1 MTNKTENVRRFFTEM
16 DDSIKKF
23 AHRIDFHGEAFL
35 QSRLFLMGVALFISM
50 LIWVFVAWDGNTD
63 GTKTMNVQVQY
74 NNLARG
80 YSMSVRTGVVT
91 VRLAGRINVLSRLEQ
106 GDVTAQVDL
115 QGLQIG
121 KYNLPIKIEVPP
133 SVRVRNWDP
142 AAAEVEIYR
151 HVERTFPVAWRIDGT
166 APDGMIVSSVDVQ
179 PNEVILSGPESAVLS
194 VQAVEAV
201 IPAGKLAESS
211 GDLRVPVSILENDEN
226 SKYIDELTLS
236 PQFVTVSLA
245 MEQEMIGER
254 IPVKVSV
261 VGQPADGLEIDS
273 IKVMPDRVSVRGRS
287 EVIKKMQTLV
297 LPPVDISGL
306 DQDLQLMLPL
316 QPAKQDQGVEISGPD
331 RVRVDIK
338 LRKKMA
344 AKTFS
349 SVGVM
354 VDGADSAGSEW
365 KISPQSVTLTIE
377 GTQSAIEELHNSP
390 PCDLY
395 VDVSNIVL
403 KQLQLPVLVKNLKKD
418 FQVVKIE
425 PEQVTVTEVK

>member
-1 MTNKTENVRRFFTEM
+1 MMNKKENVRQLFGLVKSEIKRFFGRG
-16 DDSIKKF
+16 DL
-23 AHRIDFHGEAFL
+23 HGEAFL
-35 QSRLFLMGVALFISM
+35 QSRLFLGCVALLISM

-63 GTKTMNVQVQY
+63 GTKTMSVQVQY

-80 YSMSVRTGVVT
+80 YSMSVKTGVVT
-91 VRLAGRINVLSRLEQ
+91 VRLSGRINILSRLEQ

-115 QGLQIG
+115 QGLQVG

-133 SVRVRNWDP
+133 SVRVRNWEP
-142 AAAEVEIYR
+142 AAAEVDIYR
-151 HVERTFPVAWRIDGT
+151 HVERTFPVAWRIDGS
-166 APDGMIVSSVDVQ
+166 APAGMIVSSVDVQ
-179 PNEVILSGPESAVLS
+179 PKEVILSGPESAVLS

-201 IPAGKLAESS
+201 IPSSKLAELS
-211 GDLRVPVSILENDEN
+211 GDLRVPVSVLESEEN
-226 SKYIDELTLS
+226 SKYTDELTLS
-236 PQFVTVSLA
+236 PQFVTIRLS
-245 MEQEMIGER
+245 MEQEMVGER
-254 IPVKVSV
+254 IPVKVPV

-287 EVIKKMQTLV
+287 EVIRKMQSLTLS
-297 LPPVDISGL
+297 PVDISGL

-316 QPAKQDQGVEISGPD
+316 QPAKQDQNVEISGPD

-344 AKTFS
+344 VKAFS
-349 SVGVM
+349 NVNVM
-354 VDGADSAGSEW
+354 VNGSDSSKHEW
-365 KISPQSVTLTIE
+365 KLSPSSETLTIE
-377 GTQSAIEELHNSP
+377 GSQTAIEELHGGA

-403 KQLQLPVLVKNLKKD
+403 KQIQLPVLVKNLKKD

-425 PEQVTVTEVK
+425 PEQITVTEVQ

>member
-1 MTNKTENVRRFFTEM
+1 MTNKKDDNVKRFFAGLDEG
-16 DDSIKKF
+16 IRQFAKK
-23 AHRIDFHGEAFL
+23 IDFRGEAFL
-35 QSRLFLMGVALFISM
+35 QSKLFLMGVALFMSL

-63 GTKTMNVQVQY
+63 GSKTMNLQVQY

-80 YSMSVRTGVVT
+80 YSMTVKTGVVT
-91 VRLAGRINVLSRLEQ
+91 VKLAGRINTLSRLEQ

-133 SVRVRNWDP
+133 SVRVRSWEP
-142 AAAEVEIYR
+142 AAAEVEIFR
-151 HVERTFPVAWRIDGT
+151 HVERTFPVAWRIDGKT
-166 APDGMIVSSVDVQ
+166 PDGMIVSSVDLQ
-179 PNEVILSGPESAVLS
+179 PKEVILSGPETAVLS

-201 IPAGKLAESS
+201 IPADKLKESS
-211 GDLRVPVSILENDEN
+211 GDLRVPVSILESDEN
-226 SKYIDELTLS
+226 NKYIDELTLS
-236 PQFVTVSLA
+236 PQFVTVGLS
-245 MEQEMIGER
+245 MEQEMVGDR

-273 IKVMPDRVSVRGRS
+273 IKVMPDRVSVRGS
-287 EVIKKMQTLV
+287 GAVIRKMQSLV

-316 QPAKQDQGVEISGPD
+316 QPAKDPGVEISGPD

-338 LRKKMA
+338 LRRKMA
-344 AKTFS
+344 VKTFS

-354 VDGADSAGSEW
+354 VDGADSAGREW
-365 KISPQSVTLTIE
+365 KIAPQSVTLTIE
-377 GTQSAIEELHNSP
+377 GTQNAVDELHNTP
-390 PCDLY
+390 PCSLY

-403 KQLQLPVLVKNLKKD
+403 KQLQLPVLVKDLRKD

-425 PEQVTVTEVK
+425 PEQVTVTEIK